1 MSLMLRFFLLSAVVP
16 IFATSIFVATVQAN
30 GRVGRFDRQL
40 AGPYE
45 IGLGTIPATPGVGN
59 LHLTVSVADAVS
71 KVYITGADVVV
82 TASEPGAG
90 EIGPLNA
97 YDSLQGVGFYD
108 VNTSVDMEGMWTFT
122 VAVSSEIG
130 DASVPFEIEVKNAN
144 PVAGVVTLVVL
155 VALLTVIGLS
165 VRTLISDRGRPR
177 PKRRSR
183 T

>member
-1 MSLMLRFFLLSAVVP
+1 MSLTSRVVLVSAVVSM
-16 IFATSIFVATVQAN
+16 FATSMFAATAHAN
-30 GRVGRFDRQL
+30 GRVVRFDRQL

-71 KVYITGADVVV
+71 KVYITGADIVV
-82 TASEPGAG
+82 TASGPGAV

-108 VNTSVDMEGMWTFT
+108 VNTSVDREGMWTFT
-122 VAVSSEIG
+122 VAVSSEMG
-130 DASVPFEIEVKNAN
+130 EASAPFEIEVKNTS
-144 PVAGVVTLVVL
+144 PVAGIVTLVVL
-155 VALLTVIGLS
+155 VGLLSIIGFS
-165 VRTLISDRGRPR
+165 VRAMLSGRRKPRPR
-177 PKRRSR
+177 RGSR